1 VARHWGLGDEVQQ
14 MIRRQPLDKP
24 VRTATSD
31 YDMLRDAASA
41 ANEAV
46 DAMTELPAARIGPAL
61 ALVAQRY
68 ARVLGATPREIQ
80 EALERA
86 RAALRGGVPVASRK
100 AGEESE
106 VSAEE
111 AEPSGRPIALR
122 LSAAAFGSAE
132 QR

>member
-1 VARHWGLGDEVQQ
+1 VQQ

-61 ALVAQRY
+61 ALIAQRY
-68 ARVLGATPREIQ
+68 SRVLGATPREIQ

-86 RAALRGGVPVASRK
+86 RAALHSGAPVAPRRLGDE
-100 AGEESE
+100 AAE
-106 VSAEE
+106 SAEE
-111 AEPSGRPIALR
+111 AEPSGKPIGMRPPG
-122 LSAAAFGSAE
+122 AAFGDAE
-132 QR
+132 PRRRA